1 MKQFLI
7 ILIFLTCGNLQA
19 QTVTTTDG
27 KTYTATIKAKQEA
40 KPEQT
45 GKTFIDSKGNSYPI
59 LKSQN
64 GSFFVVRI
72 SAKTGKEYKQ
82 YLKLN

>member
-59 LKSQN
+59 LKSQMAA
-64 GSFFVVRI
+64 SLL
-72 SAKTGKEYKQ
+72 SEYRQKRERSI
-82 YLKLN
+82 NNI